1 MSSSLRRGAVAAVF
15 AFSTVLAL
23 SACGAGFEAETQ
35 KIKPDNA
42 AAQVDAIKVQN
53 VNVILPD
60 GTDGPAG
67 ISARIFNE
75 STTEQVLES
84 ITLPGSG
91 VVVELTPAG
100 NESQVVVPA
109 RGSVALG
116 GEGNPSAFIADPAA
130 AQIALGNAQQ
140 LVFLLSETGAIELA
154 ATVVPASE
162 NWTYYADWGPTPPA
176 VPADEEGEAEGD
188 ADSDAD
194 TEQTDEGA
202 TDGAEGDA
210 ADAGA
215 EGDTGTG
222 TDAGAPGSGVENE
235 DGAGLTTP

>member
-1 MSSSLRRGAVAAVF
+1 VSSSLRRGAVAAVF
-15 AFSTVLAL
+15 AFSTVVAL

-116 GEGNPSAFIADPAA
+116 GEGNASAFIADPAA

-140 LVFLLSETGAIELA
+140 LVFLLSDTGAIELA

-176 VPADEEGEAEGD
+176 IPSDEEG
-188 ADSDAD
+188 DAD

-202 TDGAEGDA
+202 TDGTEGDA
-210 ADAGA
+210 ADAGT

-222 TDAGAPGSGVENE
+222 ADAGAPGSGVENE

>member
-15 AFSTVLAL
+15 AFSTVVAL

-116 GEGNPSAFIADPAA
+116 GEGNASAFIADPAA

-140 LVFLLSETGAIELA
+140 LVFLLSDTGAIELA

-176 VPADEEGEAEGD
+176 IPSDEEGEAEGD
-188 ADSDAD
+188 AD
-194 TEQTDEGA
+194 EGA
-202 TDGAEGDA
+202 TDGTEGDA

-222 TDAGAPGSGVENE
+222 ADAGAPGSGVENE

>member
-202 TDGAEGDA
+202 ADGTEGDA